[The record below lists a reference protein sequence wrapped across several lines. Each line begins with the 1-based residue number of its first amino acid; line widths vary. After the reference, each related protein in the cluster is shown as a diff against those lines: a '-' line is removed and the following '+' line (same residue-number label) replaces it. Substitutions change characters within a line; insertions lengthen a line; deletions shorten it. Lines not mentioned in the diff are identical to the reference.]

1 MNFMKTMRML
11 ACAVALTGASAVA
24 AIAADSINQVDGVA
38 LHGFD
43 PVAYFVQKRPLK
55 GDPELA
61 YQYKGVTYEFHSASN
76 LALFKKSPDKY
87 LPQYGGFCAFA
98 VTAGAKADIDPYAY
112 AINDGKLYVNF
123 SLDKRDSFQKKPTEN
138 IAKANGNWPKVEPQE
153 KIYR

>member
-1 MNFMKTMRML
+1 MNFMKTMRTL
-11 ACAVALTGASAVA
+11 ACAAALTGASAVA

-55 GDPELA
+55 GDPEIT
-61 YQYKGVTYEFHSASN
+61 YQYKGVTYEFHSAAN

-98 VTAGAKADIDPYAY
+98 VAAGAKADIDPYAF

-123 SLDKRDSFQKKPTEN
+123 SVDKRDSFQKKVTEN
-138 IAKANGNWPKVEPQE
+138 VAKANGNWPKVEPQE